1 MADLDDRQ
9 ARRLETMV
17 DTYAAQRQSIG
28 TALIRALLG
37 LWGPFRYWYDNDMVD
52 AYAARS
58 AVLTDNAQADARR
71 LARSYSQAM
80 LRNVDSS
87 ITADRLPPMRD
98 LYPRSGSTVVE
109 VYRRPAE
116 QYRYGRSQGLDTTA
130 AYDLAAERIR
140 QIGAMDITLADR
152 DETANVYSASQKVT
166 GRRRIIHPERSR
178 TGVCGLCVVA
188 ADRLYYVD
196 ELMPVHED
204 CKCTEAPVTADFDPG
219 LSLNRKD
226 LEALY
231 AAAGSTAGEDLKRL
245 RITVNEH
252 GELGPILRQSGQHFE
267 DAAAV
272 NKRSSRREYK
282 AYKPMTP
289 EQQRESWKAM
299 IASSERSIDRLVVAR
314 DRGLTKVSIGDG
326 LPEQRVKDFNVAIKY
341 HEDLIRR
348 YRRRLG
354 R

>member
-1 MADLDDRQ
+1 MADLDERQ

-52 AYAARS
+52 AWSARS
-58 AVLTDNAQADARR
+58 VVLTDQAQADARR
-71 LARSYSQAM
+71 LARSYAQAM
-80 LRNVDSS
+80 LRNIDSS
-87 ITADRLPPMRD
+87 ISADRLPPMRD
-98 LYPRSGSTVVE
+98 LYPRSGSTALE

-116 QYRYGRSQGLDTTA
+116 QYRYGLSQGLERTA
-130 AYDLAAERIR
+130 AYDLAAERIK
-140 QIGAMDITLADR
+140 ALAATDVMLADR

-178 TGVCGLCVVA
+178 SGVCGLCVVA

-196 ELMPVHED
+196 ELMPIHED
-204 CKCTEAPVTADFDPG
+204 CKCTEAPVTAEFDPG

-231 AAAGSTAGEDLKRL
+231 EAAGSTAAADLARL
-245 RITVNEH
+245 RVTVKEH
-252 GELGPILRQSGQHFE
+252 GELGPILRRSGDKFE

-272 NKRSSRREYK
+272 NKRSGRRQYN

-289 EQQRESWKAM
+289 EQQRKSWEAM
-299 IASSERSIDRLVVAR
+299 IASSERSIARLVDGR
-314 DRGLTKVSIGDG
+314 DKGLTKVSIGDG

-341 HEDLIRR
+341 HQDLIAR
-348 YRRRLG
+348 YRRRL
-354 R
+354 RA